1 MSRSAV
7 ESHKGDRYQNLL
19 AAQYIAEMMDEKSGQ
34 KIVRM
39 EIESTRVLDGDPIE
53 VEDFIIHHESG
64 RKTYCQCKK
73 NQTARRDWTIHGLGE
88 ELNKAWN
95 LFKNADDI
103 ESIDFYCQNG
113 FGDLGK
119 LAEESRSYPDVQS
132 FIHTAINN
140 NATINSIYQK
150 LKEVLDIQG
159 EDTELWEFLKTLS
172 FRTIEQET
180 IRECT
185 LLHLSSIATNA
196 NAALDAVLEL
206 VAKANAR
213 EKKTG
218 LESRRTDSSFIT
230 RQDVLKKFSQ
240 NGICLAPWYPIEI
253 LREEI
258 QRISA
263 IGRSSF
269 LREIGGERIPRPEV
283 KEILQHLDDGSKTM
297 LLEGGPGAGKS
308 CVLLNLV
315 DQLEQDPDAPYNV
328 IYLQTKEFDDLGNGT
343 DRISQELGYDFPR
356 KIARFAECHPVIV
369 AMDSLDVI
377 AISTGGAAFRYFFAL
392 IDQLRNIPNIFIVAS
407 CRTFDAAY
415 DSRLRAIPW
424 EKRISVKPWD
434 WKEEIVPLFEK
445 WGWNASQVGDRQK
458 CLLSSPYML
467 WIYHELRQQGM
478 VPTQSNDIDLLSGYL
493 KFSLNEKMGEPSRK
507 RIEKSLHEI
516 ALRMLARHR
525 MEIMEEETELQE
537 EDIRILQS
545 LHILEKSGHSNLR
558 FGHQT
563 YLDLILVRNAIR
575 QGKTLSAYAGELP
588 PVPFVRPIVRTYF
601 FYLRSHN
608 SERFRQELRGLLDS
622 SQIAFHLKRLM
633 VSSLAEVIPEPN
645 DQALVRYLFQSKNEL
660 FLLFFRNIKQ
670 YEWFLFLR
678 RNWFDAICQS
688 HDESWLGWMVH
699 QAGEFYEFHPKEI
712 TDFWLSVLEF
722 PWPNQE
728 SLKENII
735 SSLEKHDI
743 ANINETFPLLKN
755 ILSHPYQD
763 EYVSFPVEQILMKM
777 PKGETEKYDDL
788 LFSWVANGYD
798 HHLPEC
804 LETLQKSLRCSEKHF
819 SRNHDFLENAI
830 KSSSYLLGK
839 CLDHIIQWVN
849 HLYGSEKDD
858 KESIDYCLSEYGDLT
873 LMSHEKNFSVFIILV
888 RKACMEQSAQEKEW
902 WTKKLPTLM
911 QEVDKNPAL
920 MFIVISS
927 LLINPEKYLTESKQI
942 IRYFITQKHFF
953 FLHES
958 SQLLKQI
965 VPYLD
970 EAEQYSIIDPLFDT
984 YQNSDDPWQKERVLT
999 FLDIIPQPWK
1009 TQKIITFIDIAK
1021 RGGISPHLCLPADAD
1036 RILGGY
1042 VPSAVPTE
1050 RFLCFSENE
1059 VLRVLKHF
1067 HDINYQTYP
1076 LDHEDPHI
1084 QYQLQ
1089 KAISMAPTQFDY
1101 LWKKHWTELDD
1112 QIHNAV
1118 LGGLAD
1124 HLHYLYGHIRADKWK
1139 AREKP
1144 EAQEIA
1150 NEILSLIKKTED
1162 FSERTIASA
1171 LEASSLI
1178 VFEDEKL
1185 YQEII
1190 NYLKRLINY
1199 IDPYVEEVEG
1209 INIGRVL
1216 NSPIGSAIQAAFI
1229 LFEKKRGKD
1238 ISPEHMQLLRDFA
1251 LMENPSIKAFY
1262 IDRMLPLLNNN
1273 RKIAWELFN
1282 EMVTDE
1288 QLYGTDEVYRFLY
1301 YCYHREIDLVIPHL
1315 KTMHTSQI
1323 DSIGKSWGQLEA
1335 LCYLDNQI
1343 TKDVFEEE
1351 IVSARTETSWKGAL
1365 NVYLSNLKDT
1375 NDAESKNTIR
1385 KCLEEIRFIFYLKQ
1399 DLFTGEIDFIHT
1411 FYSPE
1416 IQDYTI
1422 IQLVKIILEKKP
1434 SICIKDFS
1442 FFSWMAKAAPN
1453 HIDDILEMMET
1464 LSQNTVAEDWK
1475 YFYGSEILTV
1485 ITELFKEGES
1495 REISDQGQFLRRS
1508 LAIIERLQKKH
1519 VNLDDWYNNFE
1530 RT

>member
-39 EIESTRVLDGDPIE
+39 EIESTRVLDGGPIE

-73 NQTARRDWTIHGLGE
+73 NQSARKDWTIHGLGA
-88 ELNKAWN
+88 ELNKAWK
-95 LFKNADDI
+95 LFKSADDI
-103 ESIDFYCQNG
+103 ESIDFYCQDG
-113 FGDLGK
+113 FGGLGK
-119 LAEESRSYPDVQS
+119 LAEESRSYPDVHS
-132 FIHTAINN
+132 FIHTAINT
-140 NATINSIYQK
+140 NATINAIYQK
-150 LKEVLDIQG
+150 LKEVLEFQE
-159 EDTELWEFLKTLS
+159 EDPELWKFLKTLF

-180 IRECT
+180 IRKYT

-196 NAALDAVLEL
+196 DAALDAVLEL

-213 EKKTG
+213 EKKIG
-218 LESRRTDSSFIT
+218 LESRCTDSSFIT
-230 RQDVLKKFSQ
+230 RQDVLEKFSK
-240 NGICLAPWYPIEI
+240 NGILLSPRYPIEI
-253 LREEI
+253 LREDI
-258 QRISA
+258 QRIST

-315 DQLEQDPDAPYNV
+315 DQLEQDPDAPYQV
-328 IYLQTKEFDDLGNGT
+328 IYLQTKEFDGIGNGT
-343 DRISQELGYDFPR
+343 DRISQELDHDLPR
-356 KIARFAECHPVIV
+356 KIARFAECHPVVV

-377 AISTGGAAFRYFFAL
+377 AISTGGAAFRYFSTL

-507 RIEKSLHEI
+507 RIEKSLHRI

-563 YLDLILVRNAIR
+563 YLDLILVTNAIR

-633 VSSLAEVIPEPN
+633 VSSLAEVMPEPN

-712 TDFWLSVLEF
+712 TDFWLNVLEF
-722 PWPNQE
+722 SWPNHE

-755 ILSHPYQD
+755 ILSHRYQD
-763 EYVSFPVEQILMKM
+763 EYVSFSVEQILMKM
-777 PKGETEKYDDL
+777 PKGEIEKYDDL

-804 LETLQKSLRCSEKHF
+804 LETLQKSLRCSGKHF

-830 KSSSYLLGK
+830 KSSPCLLGK

-849 HLYGSEKDD
+849 YLYESGKDRKSHLDYHFSHYGSLPLLASEK
-858 KESIDYCLSEYGDLT
+858 E
-873 LMSHEKNFSVFIILV
+873 FSFLVTLV
-888 RKACMEQSAQEKEW
+888 RKACMEKSAQEEEW
-902 WTKKLPTLM
+902 WTKKLPDLM
-911 QEVDKNPAL
+911 REVDKNPAL
-920 MFIVISS
+920 MFIVVSS
-927 LLINPEKYLTESKQI
+927 LLKNPAKYLAESKQLI
-942 IRYFITQKHFF
+942 THFISKESNIFI
-953 FLHES
+953 HELC
-958 SQLLKQI
+958 QLFKYISL
-965 VPYLD
+965 YLD
-970 EAEQYSIIDPLFDT
+970 EIELHSMIDPLFDI
-984 YQNSDDPWQKERVLT
+984 YQSNNDAWKKERSVIYLKA
-999 FLDIIPQPWK
+999 IPQPWK
-1009 TQKIITFIDIAK
+1009 TQKIIALLEMAK
-1021 RGGISPHLCLPADAD
+1021 QEGISPHLCLPADETKVSKS
-1036 RILGGY
+1036 IS
-1042 VPSAVPTE
+1042 SAVPSE
-1050 RFLCFSENE
+1050 CFLRFSENE
-1059 VLRVLKHF
+1059 VLRILNHF
-1067 HDINYQTYP
+1067 HGIDDQNHFINGVEPDIG
-1076 LDHEDPHI
+1076 D
-1084 QYQLQ
+1084 QLQ
-1089 KAISMAPTQFDY
+1089 KAISTAPAQFDY
-1101 LWKKHWTELDD
+1101 LWKKNWTDLDE

-1118 LGGLAD
+1118 LGGLTD
-1124 HLHYLYGHIRADKWK
+1124 HLYHLYGQAKEDK
-1139 AREKP
+1139 REVREEP
-1144 EAQEIA
+1144 EVQEIA
-1150 NEILSLIKKTED
+1150 NTILSLIRKTED
-1162 FSERTIASA
+1162 IREDTLASA
-1171 LEASSLI
+1171 LKASSLI
-1178 VFEDEKL
+1178 VFEDEKQ

-1190 NYLKRLINY
+1190 NYLKRFINY
-1199 IDPYVEEVEG
+1199 VDQYVEEIEE
-1209 INIGRVL
+1209 IDIGRVL

-1229 LFEKKRGKD
+1229 LFEKKRGKG
-1238 ISPEHMQLLRDFA
+1238 ISSEHMQLLRDFA
-1251 LMENPSIKAFY
+1251 VMENLSVKTFY
-1262 IDRMLPLLNNN
+1262 IDRMLPLLNDN
-1273 RKIAWELFN
+1273 REMAWELFN

-1288 QLYGTDEVYRFLY
+1288 QLYGTDEVYHYLY
-1301 YCYHREIDLVIPHL
+1301 YCYHKEIDLVIPHM
-1315 KTMHTSQI
+1315 KAMHASQS
-1323 DSIGKSWGQLEA
+1323 DSIGKNWGQLEV
-1335 LCYLDNQI
+1335 LCYLGNKI
-1343 TKDVFEEE
+1343 TKEVFEEE
-1351 IVSARTETSWKGAL
+1351 LKSARTDTSWKGAL
-1365 NVYLSNLKDT
+1365 NVYLSNLEDRH
-1375 NDAESKNTIR
+1375 DAESKNIIN
-1385 KCLEEIRFIFYLKQ
+1385 KCLEEIRFILDSKKEA
-1399 DLFTGEIDFIHT
+1399 LTRETNLIHT
-1411 FYSPE
+1411 FCSSE
-1416 IQDYTI
+1416 IQDHTL

-1434 SICIKDFS
+1434 SICIKGHT

-1453 HIDDILEMMET
+1453 HIDTILEMMET

>member
-39 EIESTRVLDGDPIE
+39 EIESTRVLDGGPIE
-53 VEDFIIHHESG
+53 VEDFIIHYESG

-73 NQTARRDWTIHGLGE
+73 SQTARRDWTIHGLGA
-88 ELNKAWN
+88 ELKKAWN
-95 LFKNADDI
+95 LFKSADDI
-103 ESIDFYCQNG
+103 ESIDFYCQDG

-132 FIHTAINN
+132 FIHTAIDN
-140 NATINSIYQK
+140 NATINAIYQK
-150 LKEVLDIQG
+150 LKEVLDVQK
-159 EDTELWEFLKTLS
+159 EDTELWKFLKTLF
-172 FRTIEQET
+172 FRTIEQEI
-180 IRECT
+180 IRKCT

-196 NAALDAVLEL
+196 DAALDAVLEL

-213 EKKTG
+213 EKKIG
-218 LESRRTDSSFIT
+218 LESRCTDSSFIT
-230 RQDVLKKFSQ
+230 RQDVLEKFVR
-240 NGICLAPWYPIEI
+240 NGICLAPRYPVEI

-283 KEILQHLDDGSKTM
+283 KEILQHLDAGNKTI

-315 DQLEQDPDAPYNV
+315 DQLEQDPDTSYNV
-328 IYLQTKEFDDLGNGT
+328 IYLQTKEFDSIGNDAG
-343 DRISQELGYDFPR
+343 RISQELDHDLFR
-356 KIARFAECHPVIV
+356 KIARFAEGHPVVV

-377 AISTGGAAFRYFFAL
+377 AISTGGVAFRYFSAL

-415 DSRLRAIPW
+415 DSRLRSIPW
-424 EKRISVKPWD
+424 EKHISVKPWD

-516 ALRMLARHR
+516 ALRMLDRHR
-525 MEIMEEETELQE
+525 MEIMEEETELQG

-545 LHILEKSGHSNLR
+545 LHILEKSGYSKLR

-575 QGKTLSAYAGELP
+575 QGKTLAAYAGELP

-608 SERFRQELRGLLDS
+608 PEQFRQELRGLLDS
-622 SQIAFHLKRLM
+622 NQVVFHLKRLM
-633 VSSLAEVIPEPN
+633 VSSLAEVIPEPD
-645 DQALVRYLFQSKNEL
+645 DQVLVRYLFQSKNEL

-678 RNWFDAICQS
+678 KDWFDAICQS
-688 HDESWLGWMVH
+688 ENENWLGWMVH
-699 QAGEFYEFHPKEI
+699 QAGEFYESHPKEI

-722 PWPNQE
+722 SWPDHE
-728 SLKENII
+728 SLKKDII

-755 ILSHPYQD
+755 ILSHHYQD
-763 EYVSFPVEQILMKM
+763 EYVSFPVERILMKM
-777 PKGETEKYDDL
+777 PKEETEKYDDL
-788 LFSWVANGYD
+788 LFSWIANGYD

-804 LETLQKSLRCSEKHF
+804 LETLQKSLRCSGMHF
-819 SRNHDFLENAI
+819 SKNHDFLENAI
-830 KSSSYLLGK
+830 KSSSCLLGK

-849 HLYGSEKDD
+849 YLYDSGKDD
-858 KESIDYCLSEYGDLT
+858 KEFIDYCLSEYGDLT

-888 RKACMEQSAQEKEW
+888 RKACVEQSAQGGEW
-902 WTKKLPTLM
+902 WIKKLPDLM
-911 QEVDKNPAL
+911 QAVDKNPAL

-965 VPYLD
+965 APYLD
-970 EAEQYSIIDPLFDT
+970 EAELSSIIDPLFDT

-1021 RGGISPHLCLPADAD
+1021 RGGISLHLCLPADAD
-1036 RILGGY
+1036 RISGGY

-1067 HDINYQTYP
+1067 HDINYQTYH

-1124 HLHYLYGHIRADKWK
+1124 HLHYLYGHIRADKWEAK
-1139 AREKP
+1139 EKP
-1144 EAQEIA
+1144 EAQGIA
-1150 NEILSLIKKTED
+1150 NTILSLIKKTAD

-1178 VFEDEKL
+1178 VFEDEKM

-1190 NYLKRLINY
+1190 NYLKRFINY
-1199 IDPYVEEVEG
+1199 VDQYVEEIEK
-1209 INIGRVL
+1209 IDTGRVL
-1216 NSPIGSAIQAAFI
+1216 NSPIGSTIQAAFT
-1229 LFEKKRGKD
+1229 LFEKKRGKG
-1238 ISPEHMQLLRDFA
+1238 ISSEHMQLLRDFTV
-1251 LMENPSIKAFY
+1251 MENLSVKTFY
-1262 IDRMLPLLNNN
+1262 IDRMLPLLNDN
-1273 RKIAWELFN
+1273 REMAWELFN
-1282 EMVTDE
+1282 EIVTDE
-1288 QLYGTDEVYRFLY
+1288 QLYGTHEVYRYLY
-1301 YCYHREIDLVIPHL
+1301 YCYHKEIDLVIPHL
-1315 KTMHTSQI
+1315 RTMHASQS
-1323 DSIGKSWGQLEA
+1323 DSIGKNWGQLEA
-1335 LCYLDNQI
+1335 LCYLANKI
-1343 TKDVFEEE
+1343 TKEIFEEE
-1351 IVSARTETSWKGAL
+1351 LKSARTDTSWKGAL
-1365 NVYLSNLKDT
+1365 NVYLSNLEDRH
-1375 NDAESKNTIR
+1375 DAESKNIIN
-1385 KCLEEIRFIFYLKQ
+1385 KCLEEIRFILDSKKEA
-1399 DLFTGEIDFIHT
+1399 LIRETTLIHT
-1411 FYSPE
+1411 FCSSE
-1416 IQDYTI
+1416 IQDHTL
-1422 IQLVKIILEKKP
+1422 IQLAKIILEKKP
-1434 SICIKDFS
+1434 SMCIKDHS

-1453 HIDDILEMMET
+1453 HIDDILEIMEI
-1464 LSQNTVAEDWK
+1464 LSQNTVAENWQ

-1485 ITELFKEGES
+1485 ITELFKEGEN
-1495 REISDQGQFLRRS
+1495 REISDQGQFLHRS
-1508 LAIIERLQKKH
+1508 LAIIEHLQKKH
-1519 VNLDDWYNNFE
+1519 VNLDDWYNTFE